1 MLILLEFNDF
11 NLRQSCYFSIHLI
24 YMLILACSF
33 LGFFFFFFVYIHT
46 PLTENGNKDKECQVH
61 AILSLSRQLYQRTD
75 LGDLRTT

>member
-1 MLILLEFNDF
+1 MLFLNPF
-11 NLRQSCYFSIHLI
+11 NLYAYPCMF
-24 YMLILACSF
+24 F
-33 LGFFFFFFVYIHT
+33 LGFFFFFFFFVYIHT